1 MSNFRL
7 SLITLLAVS
16 LAACVTISDKDS
28 RSWLDTRTAAAI
40 TAQIEPIVLS
50 REDFPAGVNVRD
62 YVEIGAFDVNRP
74 GARKQYLSFTLW
86 STIDRSVSQWSSTAV
101 DYSSVTLWADDQ
113 PIQLKLSAAS
123 HTDLGIS
130 TPVFTRPSPT
140 AHQMYYEVTLAQL
153 SALAQAQ
160 RWTLAPGGMVEED
173 QKFSR
178 WRGSTGSLSR
188 FITIINRNVGH

>member
-62 YVEIGAFDVNRP
+62 YVEIGAFEVNRS
-74 GARKQYLSFTLW
+74 GARKQYLAFTLW
-86 STIDRSVSQWSSTAV
+86 STIDRSVSQWSRTAV

-130 TPVFTRPSPT
+130 TPVFTRPSPA
-140 AHQMYYEVTLAQL
+140 AHQMYYEVTLVQL

-160 RWTLAPGGMVEED
+160 RWTLAPGGMAEGD

-188 FITIINRNVGH
+188 FITIINRNAGH